1 MSEDAVL
8 VVTRKTGSNNQEKRV
23 IQKQRE
29 KKLSVLIV
37 TIFLS

>member
-8 VVTRKTGSNNQEKRV
+8 VVTRKTGRNHQEKRV
-23 IQKQRE
+23 IQQQRE

-37 TIFLS
+37 TICLS